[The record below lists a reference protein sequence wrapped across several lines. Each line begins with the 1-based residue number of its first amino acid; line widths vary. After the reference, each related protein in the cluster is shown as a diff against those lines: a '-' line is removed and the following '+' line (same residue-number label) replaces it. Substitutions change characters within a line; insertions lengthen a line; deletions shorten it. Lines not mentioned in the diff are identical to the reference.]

1 MKVKLLLSAL
11 CFILMAAA
19 TGCESRHRWGVHD
32 MERPLPEVV
41 TAGKY
46 AGQAPSDAIALFN
59 GKDLSEWESAKD
71 GGRAKWKV
79 EDGHMEVVKETG
91 AIRTKRAFG
100 SCQLHVEWATPAKV
114 SGKSQDSG
122 NSGVYLMSKYEVQV
136 LNTYKNRTYAD
147 GMAGAMYGQSPPL
160 VNVCRAPGE
169 WQSYDIIFRRPIL
182 KGKKLVKPARITVLH
197 NGVLVQDNFEI
208 EGVTV
213 WKQRAKYEAHEDKLP
228 VLLQDHG
235 SPVRYRNIWIRELQQ
250 PEICNK

>member
-1 MKVKLLLSAL
+1 MRVKLLLPVL

-19 TGCESRHRWGVHD
+19 MGCESRHQWGVHD

-41 TAGKY
+41 AAGKY
-46 AGQAPSDAIALFN
+46 ACQAPSDAIVLFN
-59 GKDLSEWESAKD
+59 GTDLSQWESAKD

-79 EDGHMEVVKETG
+79 EDGYMEVVKETG

-100 SCQLHVEWATPAKV
+100 SCQLHVEWASPAKV

-169 WQSYDIIFRRPIL
+169 WQSYDIIFHRPIF
-182 KGKKLVKPARITVLH
+182 KGKKLVKPASITVLH

-208 EGVTV
+208 EGATV
-213 WKQRAKYEAHEDKLP
+213 WKERAKYEAHKDKLP

>member
-1 MKVKLLLSAL
+1 MKVKLLLPAL

-32 MERPLPEVV
+32 TGRPLPEVV
-41 TAGKY
+41 AASKY
-46 AGQAPSDAIALFN
+46 PGQPPSDAIVLFN
-59 GKDLSEWESAKD
+59 GKDLSQWESAKD

-79 EDGHMEVVKETG
+79 EDGYMEVVKETG
-91 AIRTKRAFG
+91 DIRTKQSFG

-169 WQSYDIIFRRPIL
+169 WQSYDIIFRRPVF
-182 KGKKLVKPARITVLH
+182 KGKKLVKRASITVLH

-213 WKQRAKYEAHEDKLP
+213 WKKRAKYEAHAAKLP
-228 VLLQDHG
+228 LLLQDHG
-235 SPVRYRNIWIRELQQ
+235 NPVRYRNIWIRELEQ